1 MMVTRKPAAPARLT
15 MEQIQRRLD
24 VLQTV
29 NGLLWCPATG
39 PHSPVEKRFDEAVAE
54 VVKRAIREAE
64 AALWSASAE
73 AGEVGKAPVEQ
84 QVVDL
89 VRSFNC
95 IGPARLKQ
103 LHRSRRQGGGG
114 SL

>member
-1 MMVTRKPAAPARLT
+1 MATRKPVAPTRLT
-15 MEQIQRRLD
+15 KEQIQRRLD
-24 VLQTV
+24 VLQTLD
-29 NGLLWCPATG
+29 GLLWRPATG
-39 PHSPVEKRFDEAVAE
+39 PYSPVEKRFDEAVTE

-64 AALWSASAE
+64 AALLTAWAE

-84 QVVDL
+84 QVIDF

-103 LHRSRRQGGGG
+103 LHRSRQQGGAPGT
-114 SL
+114 